1 MKHEK
6 KFITRLAFYFVGL
19 IVMTLGVVISV
30 KSDLGV
36 TPISSIPYTM
46 TVVTGMD
53 LGIATMLFS
62 VLMVL
67 VQIIILR
74 KKFKPVNLLQ
84 LPIGILF
91 GMFLTVC
98 GKLMA
103 QVPVPENFVFKFI
116 LMLVST
122 VLVALGVFLYVA
134 PRFVPLAPEG
144 FIIAVTQVTKLSF
157 STVKVIFDVA
167 MVAVSIVTCLIAVH
181 SLGSVG
187 IGTIAAAI
195 LVGNEVK
202 LLTKFFGGWRDHVLG
217 IRPKELHAPADSQTR
232 TADG

>member
-1 MKHEK
+1 MKK
-6 KFITRLAFYFVGL
+6 KFVTKLLFYFGGL

-46 TVVTGMD
+46 TVVLGMD

-62 VLMVL
+62 IFMVL
-67 VQIIILR
+67 LQIVILR
-74 KKFKPVNLLQ
+74 KRFKIINLLQ

-91 GMFLTVC
+91 GAFLTVC
-98 GKLMA
+98 GKLMTP
-103 QVPVPENFVFKFI
+103 VPVPDNFIVKFI
-116 LMLVST
+116 IMLVST
-122 VLVALGVFLYVA
+122 VFVALGVFLYVA

-157 STVKVIFDVA
+157 STVKVIFDVT
-167 MVAVSIVTCLIAVH
+167 MVAVSMVTCLIAIH

-187 IGTIAAAI
+187 IGTVAAAI
-195 LVGNEVK
+195 LVGSEVK
-202 LLTKFFGGWRDHVLG
+202 LLTKFFGGWRNKVLG
-217 IRPKELHAPADSQTR
+217 VNGK
-232 TADG
+232 

>member
-1 MKHEK
+1 MKR
-6 KFITRLAFYFVGL
+6 KFVTKLLFYFGGL

-46 TVVTGMD
+46 TVVWGMD

-62 VLMVL
+62 VFMVL
-67 VQIIILR
+67 LQIVILR
-74 KKFKPVNLLQ
+74 KKFKIINLLQ

-91 GMFLTVC
+91 GAFLTVC

-103 QVPVPENFVFKFI
+103 PVPVPDNFIVKFI
-116 LMLVST
+116 IMLVS
-122 VLVALGVFLYVA
+122 GVFLYVA

-157 STVKVIFDVA
+157 STVKVIFDVT
-167 MVAVSIVTCLIAVH
+167 MVAVSMITCLVAIH

-187 IGTIAAAI
+187 IGTVVAAI
-195 LVGNEVK
+195 LVGSEVK
-202 LLTKFFGGWRDHVLG
+202 LLTKFFGGWRNKVLG
-217 IRPKELHAPADSQTR
+217 ANGK
-232 TADG
+232 

>member
-1 MKHEK
+1 MKK
-6 KFITRLAFYFVGL
+6 KFLIKLLFYFIGL
-19 IVMTLGVVISV
+19 IIMTVGVVISV

-46 TVVTGMD
+46 TVVWGID

-67 VQIIILR
+67 LQIIILR
-74 KKFKPVNLLQ
+74 KKFKPINLLQ

-91 GMFLTVC
+91 GMFLTIC
-98 GKLMA
+98 GKLMSPL
-103 QVPVPENFVFKFI
+103 PVPENFVLKFI
-116 LMLVST
+116 LMLIST
-122 VLVALGVFLYVA
+122 VFVALGVFLYVA
-134 PRFVPLAPEG
+134 PRFVPLASEG

-157 STVKVIFDVA
+157 STVKVIFDVT
-167 MVAVSIVTCLIAVH
+167 MVAVSIATCLIAIH

-195 LVGNEVK
+195 LIGSEVK
-202 LLTKFFGGWRDHVLG
+202 LLTKFFGSWRNRVMG
-217 IRPKELHAPADSQTR
+217 MNQKEIPVKSKPQT
-232 TADG
+232 AEN

>member
-1 MKHEK
+1 MKR
-6 KFITRLAFYFVGL
+6 KFATKLLFYFGGL

-46 TVVTGMD
+46 TVVWGMD

-62 VLMVL
+62 VFMVL
-67 VQIIILR
+67 LQIVILR
-74 KKFKPVNLLQ
+74 KRFKIINLLQ

-91 GMFLTVC
+91 GAFLTVC

-103 QVPVPENFVFKFI
+103 PVPVPDNFIVKFI
-116 LMLVST
+116 IMLVST
-122 VLVALGVFLYVA
+122 VFVAPGVFLYVA

-157 STVKVIFDVA
+157 STVKVIFDVT
-167 MVAVSIVTCLIAVH
+167 MVAVSMITCLVAIH

-187 IGTIAAAI
+187 IGTVVAAI
-195 LVGNEVK
+195 LVGSEVK
-202 LLTKFFGGWRDHVLG
+202 LLTKFFGGWRNKVLG
-217 IRPKELHAPADSQTR
+217 VNGK
-232 TADG
+232 

>member
-1 MKHEK
+1 MKK
-6 KFITRLAFYFVGL
+6 KLGIKLLFYFGGL
-19 IVMTLGVVISV
+19 VVMTLGVVLSV

-67 VQIIILR
+67 LQVVILR
-74 KKFKPVNLLQ
+74 KRFRIINLLQ
-84 LPIGILF
+84 LTIGILF
-91 GMFLTVC
+91 GGFLTVC
-98 GKLMA
+98 GKLMEGF
-103 QVPVPENFVFKFI
+103 PVPDSFLLKLL

-122 VLVALGVFLYVA
+122 VFVAVGVFFYVA

-144 FIIAVTQVTKLSF
+144 FIIAVTQVSKLSF
-157 STVKVIFDVA
+157 STVKVIFDVT
-167 MVAVSIVTCLIAVH
+167 MVAVSLAACLIAIH
-181 SLGSVG
+181 SPGSVG
-187 IGTIAAAI
+187 IGTIAAAV

-202 LLTKFFGGWRDHVLG
+202 LLTKFFGKWRDSVLG
-217 IRPKELHAPADSQTR
+217 NAAPQPTNSLSTV
-232 TADG
+232 

>member
-1 MKHEK
+1 MKR
-6 KFITRLAFYFVGL
+6 KFATKLLFYFGGL

-46 TVVTGMD
+46 TVVLGMD

-62 VLMVL
+62 VFMVL
-67 VQIIILR
+67 LQIVILR
-74 KKFKPVNLLQ
+74 KRFKIINLLQ

-91 GMFLTVC
+91 GACLTVC
-98 GKLMA
+98 GKLMTP
-103 QVPVPENFVFKFI
+103 VPVPDNFIVKFI
-116 LMLVST
+116 IMLVST
-122 VLVALGVFLYVA
+122 VFVALGVFLYVA

-157 STVKVIFDVA
+157 STVKVIFDVT
-167 MVAVSIVTCLIAVH
+167 MVAVSMVTCLIAIH

-187 IGTIAAAI
+187 IGTVAAAI
-195 LVGNEVK
+195 LVGSEVK
-202 LLTKFFGGWRDHVLG
+202 LLTKFFGGWRNKVLG
-217 IRPKELHAPADSQTR
+217 VNGK
-232 TADG
+232 